1 MCNFLYIDDRFVVIR
16 GFDFVDDVK
25 VYEEVRRLV
34 YGLVELLIRLGYILV
49 LSKCFLNFLSCK
61 RYLGFL
67 VDLVREVYILLD
79 DKKVKFIDF

>member
-34 YGLVELLIRLGYILV
+34 YGLVELLIRLGYI
-49 LSKCFLNFLSCK
+49 
-61 RYLGFL
+61 
-67 VDLVREVYILLD
+67 
-79 DKKVKFIDF
+79 